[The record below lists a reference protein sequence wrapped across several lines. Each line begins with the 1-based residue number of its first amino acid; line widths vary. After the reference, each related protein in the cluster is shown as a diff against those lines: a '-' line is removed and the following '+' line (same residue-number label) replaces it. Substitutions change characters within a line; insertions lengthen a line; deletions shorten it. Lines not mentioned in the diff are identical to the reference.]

1 MYLDKQLMFS
11 EAQAVTVTAASTN
24 VVDLGADRD
33 VGSGEPL
40 ELLVVVDEAAAA
52 AGAATLTMAL
62 ETDDNEA
69 FASATT
75 LLSSAE
81 IGKAALTAGSSHFK
95 VRVPEDAERY
105 LRLNYTVATG
115 PLTAGKFSAGLILDR
130 QSNG

>member
-24 VVDLGADRD
+24 VVDLGADRN

-52 AGAATLTMAL
+52 AGAATVTIELQ
-62 ETDDNEA
+62 TDDNEA

-75 LLSSAE
+75 LLSSAA

-95 VRVPEDAERY
+95 VQVPEDAERY

-115 PLTAGKFSAGLILDR
+115 PLTAGKLTAGLILDR